1 MDGLCV
7 MPKGTRKI
15 RFSFDADSLTHFGG
29 MWLIQAFCQRLLV
42 KKRLQEHVRLARQNQ
57 LYHPSELFL
66 ALMFCVVMGL
76 RRINKTDIL
85 QYNGAFLDLLGLD
98 RFPDQSTLRRFL
110 KRLPGDT
117 IRQLVRLHDSLRTHL
132 SALPRRRTS
141 LVFDID
147 SSVFVIYGKAEGAR
161 VGYNP
166 KKHGRRSYHPLFCF
180 EAVFEEFWRGSL
192 RPGDAASSTG
202 IFPFLNICLAKAP
215 KDMGRSRIRFR
226 MDSGFYSRGI
236 VEFLDGKGCGYVI
249 VAKEYKP
256 LKAKAQA
263 CRFKR
268 LSNGWEVSEF
278 RFQPKHWIHPHRF
291 VVVRRPI
298 PQDPVEA
305 RQLTLFKDKTYAYHI
320 FVTNLKARPWR
331 VWQFYAVRANI
342 EKHIRELVHDYPL
355 AKIPTADWTA
365 NVAFF
370 QLVLFA
376 CNIVHWFKRLC
387 LPPEWRFATLD
398 TIRTDFLVLP
408 AQLSRHGSRNVV
420 LLPKGY
426 HHRQHFLQAFQ
437 TARRLRTP
445 GNFQICKWPR

>member
-1 MDGLCV
+1 

-15 RFSFDADSLTHFGG
+15 TFSFEETHLTHFGG
-29 MWLIQAFCQRLLV
+29 MWLIRGFCQKIRLRYLIQKYV
-42 KKRLQEHVRLARQNQ
+42 TTSQRDSR
-57 LYHPSELFL
+57 YHPTDLIL
-66 ALMFCVVMGL
+66 ALLFSVILGL

-85 QYNGAFLDLLGLD
+85 QYNGAFLDMLGLD

-110 KRLPGDT
+110 KRLPRDS
-117 IRQLVRLHDSLRTHL
+117 IRQLVRLHDSLRAHFF
-132 SALPRRRTS
+132 SLPRRRTS

-180 EAVFEEFWRGSL
+180 EAVFEEFWHGSL

-202 IFPFLNICLAKAP
+202 IFPFLGVCLAKAP
-215 KDMGRSRIRFR
+215 KDIARRRIRFR
-226 MDSGFYSRGI
+226 MDSGFYSRGV
-236 VEFLDGKGCGYVI
+236 VEFIDGKGCGYVI

-256 LKAKAQA
+256 LKDKAQA

-278 RFQPKHWIHPHRF
+278 HYQPPKWKEPHRF
-291 VVVRRPI
+291 VVTRRPI

-305 RQLTLFKDKTYAYHI
+305 KQLTLFKDKVYAYHI

-331 VWQFYAVRANI
+331 VCQFYAIRANI
-342 EKHIRELVHDYPL
+342 EKHIRELVYDYPL
-355 AKIPTADWTA
+355 AKIPTTDWTA

-376 CNIVHWFKRLC
+376 CNIVHWFKRIC
-387 LPPEWRFATLD
+387 LPAEWRFATLD
-398 TIRTDFLVLP
+398 TIRADFLVLP
-408 AQLSRHGSRNVV
+408 ARLVRAERSNIVK
-420 LLPKGY
+420 LPRDY
-426 HHRQHFLQAFQ
+426 HYRQEFLQALKTTEQ
-437 TARRLRTP
+437 LRVLR
-445 GNFQICKWPR
+445 NFRICKWP

>member
-1 MDGLCV
+1 
-7 MPKGTRKI
+7 MPKYTREI
-15 RFSFDADSLTHFGG
+15 TFSFDESHLTHFGG
-29 MWLIQAFCQRLLV
+29 MWLIQRFCNRLDLRRLLQ
-42 KKRLQEHVRLARQNQ
+42 RYIRPTQRSSS
-57 LYHPSELFL
+57 YHPSELIL
-66 ALMFCVVMGL
+66 ALMFCVILGL

-85 QYNGAFLDLLGLD
+85 QYNGAFLDMLGLD

-110 KRLPGDT
+110 KRLPPGS

-132 SALPRRRTS
+132 FALPRRRTS

-147 SSVFVIYGKAEGAR
+147 SSIFVIYGKAEGAR

-180 EAVFEEFWRGSL
+180 EAVFEEFWHGSL

-202 IFPFLNICLAKAP
+202 IFAFLTVCLAKAP
-215 KDMGRSRIRFR
+215 KDIARRRIRFR
-226 MDSGFYSRGI
+226 MDSGFYSRGV
-236 VEFLDGKGCGYVI
+236 VEFLDGKRCGYVI
-249 VAKEYKP
+249 VAKEYRP
-256 LKAKAQA
+256 LKVRAQA
-263 CRFKR
+263 CRFQR

-278 RFQPKHWIHPHRF
+278 RYQPPKWKEPHRF

-305 RQLTLFKDKTYAYHI
+305 EQLTLFKDKVYAYHI
-320 FVTNLKARPWR
+320 FVTNLTARPWR
-331 VWQFYAVRANI
+331 VWQFYAGRANI
-342 EKHIRELVHDYPL
+342 EKHIRELVYDYPL

-387 LPPEWRFATLD
+387 LPAEWRLATLD
-398 TIRTDFLVLP
+398 TIRADFLVLP
-408 AQLSRHGSRNVV
+408 GRLVRAQGSNVV
-420 LLPKGY
+420 KLPGDY
-426 HHRQHFLQAFQ
+426 HYRPEFLRAVKATHRM
-437 TARRLRTP
+437 RPPR
-445 GNFQICKWPR
+445 NFRICQWP

>member
-1 MDGLCV
+1 V
-7 MPKGTRKI
+7 PTYTRKI
-15 RFSFDADSLTHFGG
+15 SFTFDESHLTHFGG
-29 MWLIQAFCQRLLV
+29 MWLIQRFCNKLGLRRLLQ
-42 KKRLQEHVRLARQNQ
+42 RYVRGFQRTSS
-57 LYHPSELFL
+57 YHPSELFL
-66 ALMFCVVMGL
+66 TLMFCIVMGL

-85 QYNGAFLDLLGLD
+85 QYNGAFLDMLGLD
-98 RFPDQSTLRRFL
+98 HFPDPSTLRRFL

-117 IRQLVRLHDSLRTHL
+117 IRQLVRLHDSLRAHL
-132 SALPRRRTS
+132 SAIPRRRTS

-180 EAVFEEFWRGSL
+180 EAVFEEFWHGSL

-202 IFPFLNICLAKAP
+202 IYPFLNICLAKAP
-215 KDMGRSRIRFR
+215 KDIARSRIRFR
-226 MDSGFYSRGI
+226 MDSGFYSRGV

-256 LKAKAQA
+256 IKDRAQA

-268 LSNGWEVSEF
+268 MSNGWEVGEF
-278 RFQPKHWIHPHRF
+278 RCQPNHWKRPHRF

-305 RQLTLFKDKTYAYHI
+305 KQLTLFKDKTYAYHI
-320 FVTNLKARPWR
+320 FVTNLKTSAWR
-331 VWQFYAVRANI
+331 VYLFYSVRANI
-342 EKHIRELVHDYPL
+342 EKHIRELVYDYPL
-355 AKIPTADWTA
+355 AKIPTTDWTA

-387 LPPEWRFATLD
+387 LPTDWRFATLD
-398 TIRTDFLVLP
+398 TIRADFLVLP
-408 AQLSRHGSRNVV
+408 ARLVRTDRTNIVK
-420 LLPKGY
+420 LPRDY
-426 HHRQHFLQAFQ
+426 HYRQEFLQALKFTGQ
-437 TARRLRTP
+437 LRTP
-445 GNFQICKWPR
+445 KNFRICK

>member
-1 MDGLCV
+1 
-7 MPKGTRKI
+7 
-15 RFSFDADSLTHFGG
+15 
-29 MWLIQAFCQRLLV
+29 
-42 KKRLQEHVRLARQNQ
+42 
-57 LYHPSELFL
+57 
-66 ALMFCVVMGL
+66 MFCVIMGL

-85 QYNGAFLDLLGLD
+85 QYNGAFLNMLGLN

-110 KRLPGDT
+110 KRLPNDT
-117 IRQLVRLHDSLRTHL
+117 IRHLVRLHDSLRVHL
-132 SALPRRRTS
+132 SVLPRRRTS

-147 SSVFVIYGKAEGAR
+147 SSVFTIYGKAEGAR

-180 EAVFEEFWRGSL
+180 EAMFEEFWHGSL

-215 KDMGRSRIRFR
+215 KSIAKSRIRFR
-226 MDSGFYSRGI
+226 MDSGFYSRGV

-256 LKAKAQA
+256 LKSMAQS
-263 CRFKR
+263 CRFNH
-268 LSNGWEVSEF
+268 LANGWEVGEF
-278 RFQPKHWIHPHRF
+278 RFQPKHWEHPHRF

-305 RQLTLFKDKTYAYHI
+305 KQLTLFKDKTYAYHI
-320 FVTNLKARPWR
+320 FVTNLKTSAWR
-331 VWQFYAVRANI
+331 VYLFYSVRANI
-342 EKHIRELVHDYPL
+342 EKHIRELVYDYPL

-387 LPPEWRFATLD
+387 LPAEWRFATLD

-408 AQLSRHGSRNVV
+408 ARLVRTERSNIVK
-420 LLPKGY
+420 LPRDY
-426 HHRQHFLQAFQ
+426 HYRQEFLQALKFTNQ
-437 TARRLRTP
+437 LRTP
-445 GNFQICKWPR
+445 KNFRICK